1 MNKRIEWRPLW
12 RVGLGIGILVFIGG
26 CMNAQEQQVQ
36 RFIDRHV
43 EALEPLNTQ
52 RGRLHYQAAVSGS
65 RQDFDN
71 LKELQLQIN
80 ELYLDAEKLAF
91 LEAMKASGKVSDRR
105 LSRQLEQLYRSFLR
119 SRMDRDLLQTS
130 IGLQTE
136 LMERYNNYRGHID
149 GRPVTMTDIYK
160 IMTTDTDTAVRR
172 KAWQASREVGPVI
185 IDDFLRLVRVRNE
198 LARQAGY
205 PNYHTY
211 SLFVHEQSVDEIDA
225 LFAELDKLTAA
236 PFGVLKAELDGLLA
250 ANYGTAVDDLR
261 PWHYHDPFFQR
272 TPLVYEVD
280 LDRYYA
286 QQDVAALAMDY
297 FAGIGLTV
305 DDIMARSDL
314 YDKPGKNP
322 HAFATDIDRQGDV
335 RILTNIANDERW
347 METTLHEL
355 GHAVYFKYHDQDE
368 PYLLRQPA
376 HSFTTEA
383 AAMFFG
389 RLSRNAAWMETM
401 LGLSEPQR
409 EELEKV
415 TGKYLRFQQLLFAR
429 WALVMYNFEKALYAD
444 PEQDLNTLWWDL
456 VERYQ
461 YVQRPQG
468 EPDAGWAS
476 KLHFTQAPCYY
487 HNYMLGELLAS
498 QWHAYL
504 VENVLRAD
512 PDTDV
517 SYIAD
522 PRVGMYFKD
531 RVFGPGAVYH
541 WNDMIRRSTGR
552 TLSAEDFIGQFVR

>member
-1 MNKRIEWRPLW
+1 MNKRIEWRHLW
-12 RVGLGIGILVFIGG
+12 RVGLRIGILVFIGG

-65 RQDFDN
+65 QQDFDN

-80 ELYLDAEKLAF
+80 ELYLDAEKMAF

-136 LMERYNNYRGHID
+136 LMERYNNYRGHMD
-149 GRPVTMTDIYK
+149 DRPVTMTDIYK

-211 SLFVHEQSVDEIDA
+211 SLFVHEQSVDEIDG

-250 ANYGTAVDDLR
+250 ADYGIAVDDLR

-541 WNDMIRRSTGR
+541 WNDMIQRSTGR